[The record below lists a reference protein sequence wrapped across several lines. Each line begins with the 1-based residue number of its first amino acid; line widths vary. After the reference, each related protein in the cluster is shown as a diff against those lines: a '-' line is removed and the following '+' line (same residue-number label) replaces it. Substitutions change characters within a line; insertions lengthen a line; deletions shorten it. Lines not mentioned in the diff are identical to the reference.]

1 MTDKAG
7 VLNGG
12 GVAAVGGARDSQPA
26 DVMDSWKRVAQIN
39 MKALELVSQSVI
51 EWAKKDLS
59 LEWMGW
65 GRGMGDTPNEYN
77 SQVVIENPPPKNKA

>member
-12 GVAAVGGARDSQPA
+12 GVARDSQPA

-39 MKALELVSQSVI
+39 MKALELVSQSGK
-51 EWAKKDLS
+51 E
-59 LEWMGW
+59 E
-65 GRGMGDTPNEYN
+65 P
-77 SQVVIENPPPKNKA
+77 

>member
-12 GVAAVGGARDSQPA
+12 GVAAAVGGARDSQPA

-39 MKALELVSQSVI
+39 MKALELVSQSG
-51 EWAKKDLS
+51 KD
-59 LEWMGW
+59 E
-65 GRGMGDTPNEYN
+65 P
-77 SQVVIENPPPKNKA
+77 